1 MNKSILFGTVLAL
14 AAFSASASDTQAQS
28 FRREGRIA
36 AREARQEGRFD
47 ARTYGN
53 YGNGYYGPTYYG
65 PPEGYANYGGGN
77 YGGYGTY
84 GSSAYGYGPPGFY
97 APHPGANAPSRPY
110 NQDLVYHGRERAL
123 LGVTLG
129 ETPQGAVNIQHVTPD
144 SPADIAGLRR
154 GDEILAVNGRQVY
167 SYRDVTRVVA
177 DHLPN
182 DTLELSIGRNGR
194 VRQVEAVLAA
204 GPLDG
209 RQPRTEL
216 GPDGFPSNRQI
227 YSRYYNSAPD
237 GYSPRQA
244 RGAGMYNEPFAY

>member
-1 MNKSILFGTVLAL
+1 MNKSILFGMALAL
-14 AAFSASASDTQAQS
+14 AAFSASASDTQAQG

-65 PPEGYANYGGGN
+65 PPAV
-77 YGGYGTY
+77 YGTY

-97 APHPGANAPSRPY
+97 APHPGANAPVRPY
-110 NQDLVYHGRERAL
+110 SRDLVYHGRERAL

-129 ETPQGAVNIQHVTPD
+129 ETPQGAVNIQRVTPD

-167 SYRDVTRVVA
+167 SYRDVTRIVA

-204 GPLDG
+204 RPLDG
-209 RQPRTEL
+209 QPTRTEL

-227 YSRYYNSAPD
+227 YSRYYNSAPN
-237 GYSPRQA
+237 GYAPRQA
-244 RGAGMYNEPFAY
+244 RGGMYNEPFAY

>member
-1 MNKSILFGTVLAL
+1 MNKPILFGTVFAL
-14 AAFSASASDTQAQS
+14 AAFAAGASETKAQG
-28 FRREGRIA
+28 FRREGRIS
-36 AREARQEGRFD
+36 ARESRQEGRFD

-53 YGNGYYGPTYYG
+53 YGNAYGYYGPAYYG
-65 PPEGYANYGGGN
+65 PPA
-77 YGGYGTY
+77 GYGAY
-84 GSSAYGYGPPGFY
+84 GSSAYGYGSPGFY
-97 APHPGANAPSRPY
+97 APHPGANAPARPY
-110 NQDLVYHGRERAL
+110 RQDLVYHGRERAL

-167 SYRDVTRVVA
+167 SYRDVTRIVA

-204 GPLDG
+204 RPLDG

-237 GYSPRQA
+237 GYAPRQA

>member
-1 MNKSILFGTVLAL
+1 MNKPILIGTVLAL
-14 AAFSASASDTQAQS
+14 ATISASASDTQAQG

-36 AREARQEGRFD
+36 AREARQEGRYD

-53 YGNGYYGPTYYG
+53 YGNGYGYYGPTYYG
-65 PPEGYANYGGGN
+65 PAPG

-110 NQDLVYHGRERAL
+110 GRDLVYHGRERAL

-129 ETPQGAVNIQHVTPD
+129 ETPQGIVNIQHVTPD

-167 SYRDVTRVVA
+167 SYRDVTRIVA

-194 VRQVEAVLAA
+194 VRQLEAVLAA
-204 GPLDG
+204 RPLDG
-209 RQPRTEL
+209 QQPPTEL

-237 GYSPRQA
+237 GYTPRQA

>member
-14 AAFSASASDTQAQS
+14 AAFSASASDAQAQG

-47 ARTYGN
+47 ARNYGN
-53 YGNGYYGPTYYG
+53 YGNAYGYYGPA
-65 PPEGYANYGGGN
+65 P
-77 YGGYGTY
+77 GYGAY

-97 APHPGANAPSRPY
+97 APHPGANAPTRPY

-129 ETPQGAVNIQHVTPD
+129 ETPQGAVNIQRVTPD
-144 SPADIAGLRR
+144 SPADIAGMQR

-177 DHLPN
+177 AHLPN
-182 DTLELSIGRNGR
+182 DTLELAIGRNGR
-194 VRQVEAVLAA
+194 VRQVAAVLAA

-216 GPDGFPSNRQI
+216 GPDGFPSNRQL

-244 RGAGMYNEPFAY
+244 RRTNAADFYNEPFAY